1 MLGGTIGLAA
11 IAALGWW
18 IYERP
23 APPPPGRAGNAA
35 PAPVVA
41 DTAQTGDVD
50 ITLNALGTVT
60 PLATV
65 TVRTQINGQLTEV
78 AFKEGQL
85 VKKGDFL
92 AQIDP
97 RPYQAALEQTEGQL
111 ARDQGLLDQARV
123 DLARYERLSKTN
135 AIPKQQYEDQ
145 IYIVKQYEG
154 SVKTDQAQVDTQK
167 LNLTY
172 CRIVSPVD
180 GRVGLR
186 LIDQGNY
193 VQVSD
198 NSGLVVITQL
208 QPITV
213 VFTVPEDNV
222 AQIVKRLHAD
232 ATLPVTAYDR
242 SGTTKLATGTL
253 MAIDSQID
261 TTTGTLKLKA
271 QFANDDDGLFPNQF
285 VNVKLLVDVL
295 HGVTVIPT
303 SAIQRGA
310 PGTFVYLVN
319 ADNAVTARPVTL
331 GPSSGDHVA
340 VRSGLSPGERA
351 VVDGA
356 DRLRDGAKVTLR
368 GTDRGNPGTAPARQT
383 SQAQP

>member
-1 MLGGTIGLAA
+1 MAEVSI
-11 IAALGWW
+11 
-18 IYERP
+18 
-23 APPPPGRAGNAA
+23 
-35 PAPVVA
+35 VVA
-41 DTAQTGDVD
+41 IHFFSGRNSAEDGRQIV
-50 ITLNALGTVT
+50 LFT

-78 AFKEGQL
+78 AFKEGQF

-172 CRIVSPVD
+172 CHIVSPVD

-186 LIDQGNY
+186 LVDPGNY

-198 NSGLVVITQL
+198 SSGLVVITQL

-222 AQIVKRLHAD
+222 SQIVRRLHAG

-271 QFANDDDGLFPNQF
+271 QFANDDDSLFPNQF

-295 HGVTVIPT
+295 HGATVIPT

-310 PGTFVYLVN
+310 PGTFVYLAN
-319 ADNAVTARPVTL
+319 ADNTVTARPVTL

-340 VRSGLSPGERA
+340 VRSGLSPGERV

-368 GTDRGNPGTAPARQT
+368 DTDRGNPGTAPARQT